1 MERKIKDIFFLF
13 LFIILFIS
21 CNSIEPISD
30 NINSNIDTKDSID
43 DNTNKCNNCVYV
55 YNFEINTLGVG
66 PDSKIVDEPKI
77 PAALKI
83 KKDDSIHFQRIIGIE
98 IRGESSQFFDKK
110 SYGIET
116 WDSQYND
123 IDVSLLGF
131 PEEEDWILYGPYSDK
146 SLIRNKI
153 IYELSELM
161 GNYTSRT
168 EFVELT
174 INYEYKGLYI
184 FMEKLKR
191 DKNRI
196 NISKLEENDTDENTI
211 TGGYIIKIDKSD
223 MEDGSY
229 TDYNSFQSKYDVF
242 GKLDGDKKINFNY
255 EYPKPGEIHA
265 NQKKYIKNYFEEFEY
280 SLAENNF
287 KDPNE
292 GYRKYINEN
301 SFIDFFILNELS
313 NNVDG
318 YRLSTYLY
326 KDRGE
331 KMNIGPIWDFNLSFG
346 NADYCGGERYDVWC
360 YKFNE
365 RCLGD
370 LWNVPFWWNRILED
384 EKFVINLKNRWND
397 LRGNILSDEN
407 LINIIDLKYSLLNNE
422 TDVIK
427 KNFEKWKIFG
437 IYIWPNSFIGNN
449 YYEEIEFLK
458 NWIKN
463 RTQWLDESINNL

>member
-21 CNSIEPISD
+21 CNSIDPISN
-30 NINSNIDTKDSID
+30 NINSNINTEDSID
-43 DNTNKCNNCVYV
+43 DNTNKCNNCIYV
-55 YNFEINTLGVG
+55 YSFEINTLGVG
-66 PDSKIVDEPKI
+66 PESEIVDEPKI

-83 KKDDSIHFQRIIGIE
+83 KKDDSIHFEGIIGIE
-98 IRGESSQFFDKK
+98 IRGETSQFFDKK

-116 WDSQYND
+116 WDTQYND

-196 NISKLEENDTDENTI
+196 DISKLEENDTDENTI
-211 TGGYIIKIDKSD
+211 SGGYIIKIDKSD

-255 EYPKPGEIHA
+255 EYPKPDEIHA
-265 NQKKYIKNYFEEFEY
+265 KQKTYIKNYFEEFEN
-280 SLAENNF
+280 SLAGNNF

-346 NADYCGGERYDVWC
+346 NADYCGGDRYDLWC

-370 LWNVPFWWNRILED
+370 LWNVPFWWDRILED
-384 EKFVINLKNRWND
+384 EKFIVNLKNRWND
-397 LRGNILSDEN
+397 LRGNILSEEN
-407 LINIIDLKYSLLNNE
+407 LMNIIDIKYSLLNNE

-437 IYIWPNSFIGNN
+437 VYIWPNSFVGNN
-449 YYEEIEFLK
+449 YYEEIDFLK

-463 RTQWLDESINNL
+463 RISWLDEEINKL